1 MKILTEFVDLLI
13 KIAKKEFDFSSK
25 VEFED
30 FIVEN
35 LSVELQ
41 QNDHRRNQFL
51 YEIIRKT
58 NQIHKRIYFNE
69 ILILYEKSNEQI
81 LTSIDSLCTDL
92 NKTELKENF
101 QLFFKDL
108 VYNVYL
114 KLFDYI
120 DQIYIISLD
129 RLKITD
135 KYQNYV
141 EVTRL
146 INEFFNN
153 IDYKSDFEIFLEK
166 STLFFN
172 YLQKQCPIMASGLNN
187 VENLSNEISKILNE
201 LKTSCTIFDRCSLRK
216 VMSNDNLTNF
226 DQYKDEIILRKIKEQ
241 TFEILYQHLQDNQ
254 IDSFILTQIKHKE
267 LFELLNEIDSF
278 IEDKIELEKY
288 NQLYSIIQTR
298 GLSIPILRRSI
309 PGPGIGLE
317 SIEKFRLGIVS
328 IGIEIFSI
336 IYRQMYLSVLGILG
350 FFSVFCIDGD
360 SDKTQSYYGV
370 LGNAEDPSDFTLD
383 QYGNLYIVE
392 KIADRIRRINIKDCA
407 TEIIVENGVG
417 TGVPLKLP

>member
-1 MKILTEFVDLLI
+1 FVDLLI

-153 IDYKSDFEIFLEK
+153 IDYKSDVEIFLEK

-298 GLSIPILRRSI
+298 GLSIPILRR
-309 PGPGIGLE
+309 
-317 SIEKFRLGIVS
+317 
-328 IGIEIFSI
+328 
-336 IYRQMYLSVLGILG
+336 YRY
-350 FFSVFCIDGD
+350 
-360 SDKTQSYYGV
+360 
-370 LGNAEDPSDFTLD
+370 
-383 QYGNLYIVE
+383 
-392 KIADRIRRINIKDCA
+392 
-407 TEIIVENGVG
+407 
-417 TGVPLKLP
+417 